1 MMVDFPIEE
10 NLTSRYQSLMLRL
23 WWDRTD
29 DEEVLR
35 IIIQDTS
42 TGEWHGVQSLG
53 DLLNLLLRLIY
64 ERQTKRK

>member
-1 MMVDFPIEE
+1 MVDFPIEE